1 MLRTPSEIFWYGFYS
16 LIRYNTKQIRTK
28 NHQPGFP
35 GGWNY
40 PPMPYFWT
48 YMPLWGRLLLCSLD
62 PSKELQLLR
71 LSKLK
76 QIMVQKRKSWGNKV
90 TLISWTMIIERMKS
104 LPMLILKTKLSS
116 LTTLLILEICIIV
129 AIMAFWLK
137 TLWSCCSFAKAWH
150 MDFKNKKAERKTNSR
165 GCSKDGGKYGILKQI
180 LYFSQQ
186 RRSGKTDP
194 QTGKEGR
201 DLAVQLSNWKSR
213 DNFH

>member
-16 LIRYNTKQIRTK
+16 LIRYNTKQINTK

-116 LTTLLILEICIIV
+116 LTTFLILEICISV
-129 AIMAFWLK
+129 TIMAFWLK
-137 TLWSCCSFAKAWH
+137 HFGHVVLLQKLGTW
-150 MDFKNKKAERKTNSR
+150 T
-165 GCSKDGGKYGILKQI
+165 SKI
-180 LYFSQQ
+180 
-186 RRSGKTDP
+186 RRPNARLIQEAAARMAGSM
-194 QTGKEGR
+194 E
-201 DLAVQLSNWKSR
+201 
-213 DNFH
+213 F